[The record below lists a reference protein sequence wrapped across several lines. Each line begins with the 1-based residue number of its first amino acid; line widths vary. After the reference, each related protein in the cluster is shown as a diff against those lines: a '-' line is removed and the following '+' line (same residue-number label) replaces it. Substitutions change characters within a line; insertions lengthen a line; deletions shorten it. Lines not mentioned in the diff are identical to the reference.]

1 MIRINLLT
9 EKKRKKKA
17 SGPNSFIVLLSGI
30 SLATLIAAG
39 GTTLLLNSKVSQL
52 KEQREKNRVLI
63 NDLSKRINEIKKYE
77 RLNKELEQKSTLIET
92 LRKNQSVP
100 VKLLDEV
107 SSLIPEGIWLNSFLY
122 RDNGVSLEGL
132 AFTNNDIVAYVDN
145 LKKSP
150 GFADV
155 YLEESSETEV
165 EKVKVYRF
173 KLNFKIKV

>member
-1 MIRINLLT
+1 MIRVNLLT
-9 EKKRKKKA
+9 EKRKKKKA
-17 SGPNSFIVLLSGI
+17 AGPAGFLVLVSGI
-30 SLATLIAAG
+30 TLVTLIVVG
-39 GTTLLLNSKVSQL
+39 GTTIFLKSKVSHM
-52 KEQREKNRVLI
+52 KEQRETNRVTI

-77 RLNKELEQKSTLIET
+77 RLNKELEQKSNLIET

-107 SSLIPEGIWLNSFLY
+107 SSLIPEGVWLSSFLY
-122 RDNGVSLEGL
+122 RDNGVSLEGI

-150 GFADV
+150 SFADV